1 MAKTDIQSIE
11 KLTERF
17 RKLDKEKTRV
27 QTLLGS
33 ASEQLEQLLSEAEE
47 KFGTRELSEL
57 KSKLKGLEKEN
68 FDMKKQYQ
76 KQLTAIEEKLDALE
90 SDLPE
95 DQQED

>member
-1 MAKTDIQSIE
+1 
-11 KLTERF
+11 LTERF